1 MNVAG
6 KLNPVVY
13 TGPLILTLTINP
25 ALDRNVTVD
34 RLAFEDRGYILS
46 RSESPGGRGIN
57 ASRVIY
63 CFGGKTLALAAIGGG
78 NGEVFEKLT
87 GGMGFP
93 LELVRIQGETRTNL
107 TITDKQGLT
116 VKLNEQGPRI
126 GRKELESIASTVEK
140 NLSKAKWFM
149 ICGSLPPGVPST
161 FYREIVELATKR
173 KVPTLLD
180 TDGDALLHGMEAVPT
195 VVSPNQQE
203 AERLLNRALITR
215 THLID
220 AVQRLHGMGAQ
231 SVVLSLGSRGAI
243 AHSGSEIIEATPPR
257 VDALSPIGAGDALA
271 AAFTWAMSQGRPF
284 IDAVRWG
291 VAAGTASAK
300 LPGVM
305 FADLPQTREVYGQVE
320 VRFIT

>member
-1 MNVAG
+1 
-6 KLNPVVY
+6 
-13 TGPLILTLTINP
+13 LILTLTINP

-57 ASRVIY
+57 ASRVIHS
-63 CFGGKTLALAAIGGG
+63 FGGKTLAIAAVGGE
-78 NGEVFEKLT
+78 NGALFEKLT
-87 GGMGFP
+87 DGIGFP
-93 LELVRIQGETRTNL
+93 LEMFRIHGEMRTNL

-126 GRKELESIASTVEK
+126 SRRELEGVASVVEK

-161 FYREIVELATKR
+161 FYRDIVELATKK

-195 VVSPNQQE
+195 IVSPNQQE
-203 AERLLNRALITR
+203 AERLLNRALVTR

-243 AHSGSEIIEATPPR
+243 AHSGHEIVEAIPPR
-257 VDALSPIGAGDALA
+257 VDAISPIGAGDALA
-271 AAFTWAMSQGRPF
+271 AAFTWAMAHGRPF

-300 LPGVM
+300 LPGVT

-320 VRFIT
+320 VRFIS